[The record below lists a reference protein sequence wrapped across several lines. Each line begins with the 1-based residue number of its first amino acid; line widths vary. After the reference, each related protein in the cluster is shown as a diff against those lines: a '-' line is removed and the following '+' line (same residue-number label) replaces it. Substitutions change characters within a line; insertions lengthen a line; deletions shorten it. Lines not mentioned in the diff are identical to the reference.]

1 MKDFIRYIR
10 TNNSNHCWMVR
21 VISLLS
27 FLILVGASSHAQR
40 YYGVSKEQFGKSK
53 IQNKEFQ
60 WRNFSSANFEYNFYR
75 GGEQIARTAAN
86 HLEKTHPRIT
96 DVLGYFPFE
105 PVKIF
110 VFNSLA
116 DINSTNLG
124 GANAEIDNGILIDVK
139 NARILTAYNKNDSL
153 FNKQLVHNVASI
165 YVYEML
171 YGGNVRESLE
181 SQILL
186 NLPEW
191 FSGGIASYIAE
202 QDNSARFEDFK
213 AAITAAQSQK
223 LGGLKGEEA
232 ALVGQ
237 SIWHFI
243 SLKYG
248 KNNISNIL
256 NLTRIIHDEQSSITS
271 TLGISFSR
279 FLKDWR
285 DFYVSGAPLR
295 EEPKDVVPL
304 TKTEVTKRLTDLKAG
319 EVDTDDYVFDEENI
333 KRYNDQL
340 SSGTSSTRVAGGD
353 RRTDGLRTGQE
364 AKFSSIK
371 LFKNFLISNNR
382 KVDILIDPVRQFGL
396 GYSAG
401 FTDLL
406 KNNVFAFNSF
416 IRPSAP
422 LFRSFD
428 FDLSYGHYAKKI
440 DYVFK
445 YEKRSVNLESIDS
458 RDAFL
463 FRPLN
468 HIVSSDRP
476 EYLYRRLISQ
486 RISAT
491 IIYPVSNRLKLEVT
505 PALVKNDDRDY
516 ALTVRDGIASD
527 YYFAPNASLIF
538 DNSRVNKFGVENG
551 TKAKFSFDRYF
562 HTSNNLKGFQ
572 SYYLDIRHYQKI
584 VKGLQLAGRL
594 SYGVSQGNSPQVSF
608 LGGVENSVNRST
620 YQTDVL
626 LTGGNSDLKNILFY
640 NFPGNLRGYDFG
652 RLYGNNHLLGNVEL
666 RSHLAEFMPQM
677 ALSSSFIRN
686 FQVVGFFDIGTA
698 WIGKAGP
705 FSRQNSLNTT
715 ISVNGPYTI
724 EVTNFKNPF
733 LSGFGGGL
741 RSSIL
746 GVFIRADYAVGLED
760 GEFNKPKFHISVGK
774 DF

>member
-1 MKDFIRYIR
+1 
-10 TNNSNHCWMVR
+10 MVR
-21 VISLLS
+21 VISLLA
-27 FLILVGASSHAQR
+27 FLIFMGASSYAQR

-53 IQNKEFQ
+53 IQSKEFQ
-60 WRNFSSANFEYNFYR
+60 WRNFSSVNFEYNFYR
-75 GGEQIARTAAN
+75 GGEQTARNAAN
-86 HLEKTHPRIT
+86 YLEKTHGRIT
-96 DVLGYFPFE
+96 DILGYFPYE

-110 VFNSLA
+110 VFNSVA

-124 GANAEIDNGILIDVK
+124 GANAEIENGTLIDVK
-139 NARILTAYNKNDSL
+139 NGRILTAYNKNDSL
-153 FNKQLVHNVASI
+153 FNKQLVNNVASI

-191 FSGGIASYIAE
+191 FSAGIAAYIAE
-202 QDNSARFEDFK
+202 EDNSERFQDFK
-213 AAITAAQSQK
+213 SAISAAQSQK
-223 LGGLKGEEA
+223 LSGLKGEEA
-232 ALVGQ
+232 LLVGQ
-237 SIWHFI
+237 SIWHYI

-279 FLKDWR
+279 FLKEWK
-285 DFYVSGAPLR
+285 DFYLSGAPLR
-295 EEPKDVVPL
+295 EEPKEVVPAAKVEISPRI
-304 TKTEVTKRLTDLKAG
+304 TNLKPG
-319 EVDTDDYVFDEENI
+319 EVDTDNYVFDEVNI
-333 KRYNDQL
+333 KRYNEQMAL
-340 SSGTSSTRVAGGD
+340 PEASRVAGD
-353 RRTDGLRTGQE
+353 RRIDGGRLGQD
-364 AKFSSIK
+364 AKFSSVK

-382 KVDILIDPVRQFGL
+382 KVDVLIDPVRHFGL

-406 KNNVFAFNSF
+406 KNNVFDFNAFV
-416 IRPSAP
+416 RPSAP

-428 FDLSYGHYAKKI
+428 FDLSYGNYAKKI

-445 YEKRSVNLESIDS
+445 YEKRSINLESIDS

-468 HIVSSDRP
+468 HIVASDRP

-486 RISAT
+486 RLSAK
-491 IIYPVSNRLKLEVT
+491 IIYPISNQLKLEVT
-505 PALVKNDDRDY
+505 PAIVKNDDRDY
-516 ALTVRDGIASD
+516 ALNVREGIPSD
-527 YYFAPNASLIF
+527 FYFAPNASLVF
-538 DNSRVNKFGVENG
+538 DNSKVNKFGVQSG

-562 HTSNNLKGFQ
+562 HTSNNLKGFH
-572 SYYLDIRHYQKI
+572 SYYLDVRHYQKL
-584 VKGLQLAGRL
+584 VKGLQVVGRL
-594 SYGVSQGNSPQVSF
+594 SYGVSQGNSPQYTF
-608 LGGVENSVNRST
+608 LGGVENGVNRSS
-620 YQTDVL
+620 YQTDL
-626 LTGGNSDLKNILFY
+626 LLSGGSSDLKNILFY

-666 RSHLAEFMPQM
+666 RTHLAEFMPQM

-698 WIGKAGP
+698 WIGDAGP

-715 ISVNGPYTI
+715 TSINGPFVI

-733 LSGFGGGL
+733 LSGLGGGV

-746 GVFIRADYAVGLED
+746 GIFIRADYAVGLED
-760 GEFNKPKFHISVGK
+760 GEFNKPKLHISIGK